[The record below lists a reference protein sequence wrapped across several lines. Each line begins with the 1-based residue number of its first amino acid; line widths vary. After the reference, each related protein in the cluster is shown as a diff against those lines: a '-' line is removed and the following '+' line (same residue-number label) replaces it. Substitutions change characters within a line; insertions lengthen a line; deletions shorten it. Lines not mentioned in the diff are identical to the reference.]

1 MMLFESLIFNLLP
14 AAVGIMVLVL
24 VFESCWRKC
33 PPDKLMI
40 VSGAGKMRS
49 VSGKGTFVIPLL
61 QRVDT
66 LSLGAVQVQLT
77 TENDIPT
84 QDAILIH
91 ACAVANFQIGQT
103 PELIETASKNYLNM
117 DKEEM
122 TRQVTEVMLG
132 KMREVIGQMDLKELM
147 RDRESFNAKVFDG
160 SKDDL
165 ANLGLELRTFN
176 VQDFSDSQGII
187 RSMGADQAAEIKKE
201 AELAQIKA
209 AEEVAIRQNQL
220 DLKQADLKKQADK
233 AKAEADMVK
242 ATVTAEKQRELYIA
256 QQEAEIA
263 AETKKVE
270 LAERQADVRER
281 ELNATVKKQA
291 EAARIE
297 RQNQS
302 DAELYSA
309 QKDAEGIQA
318 RAKAEAEATR
328 LKGESEGAA
337 EKAHGEGVAAGIKAQ
352 AEAEAYNGMDN
363 PYLLANRYIDIM
375 PKVAEQVAKPL
386 TAVDSIKMYGSGNA
400 QKLVK
405 ETTSIVDQV
414 ASGLKDSTGIDLPSL
429 LNGLI
434 SNPDIDADSAEN
446 SVE

>member
-14 AAVGIMVLVL
+14 AAVGIMAVVL

-33 PPDKLMI
+33 PPDKLML

-103 PELIETASKNYLNM
+103 PELIETASKNYLNL

-147 RDRESFNAKVFDG
+147 RDRESFNAKVFGG

-352 AEAEAYNGMDN
+352 AEAYNGMDN

-434 SNPDIDADSAEN
+434 SNPDIDAGSAEN